1 MLGPSFHYLKQ
12 IMPKLHII
20 ICSTRPNRKGP
31 AVAGWVNQFALTHGK
46 FAVELVDLASFN
58 LPVFDEPEHP
68 AKRDYKHAHTL
79 AWSRSVDA
87 ADAFVFVLPEY
98 NHHTPPSLVNAL
110 NYLYQEWNY
119 KPAAFVS
126 YAGMSGGMRSVE
138 VTKQLLNGFKMVS
151 IVEGVIVTAFESRI
165 KEGVFLAD
173 EKLDAS
179 AKIMLDELLRWTEA
193 MAVLRK

>member
-1 MLGPSFHYLKQ
+1 
-12 IMPKLHII
+12 MPKLHVI

-31 AVAGWVNQFALTHGK
+31 LVASWVNQFALSHGK

-68 AKRDYKHAHTL
+68 AKKDYKHAHTI

-87 ADAFVFVLPEY
+87 GDAFVFVLPEY

-110 NYLYQEWNY
+110 NYLYREWNY

-126 YAGMSGGMRSVE
+126 YAGISGGMRSVE
-138 VTKQLLNGFKMVS
+138 VTKQLLNAFKMVS
-151 IVEGVIVTAFESRI
+151 IVEGVIVTGFESRI
-165 KEGVFLAD
+165 KDGVFLAD
-173 EKLDAS
+173 EKLDTS

-193 MAVLRK
+193 MVVLRQK